1 MFHDGIVSLYLYLLV
16 GSHSFSEKIRNL
28 FDMKVFVET
37 DADECLA
44 RRIIRDIQ
52 TRGRDLE
59 GILTQYEKF
68 VKPGFDNFVRP
79 QKQYADIILPRGLA
93 NVVAI
98 NLLSETIRIR
108 LESLHPKQNK
118 SKRKNY

>member
-1 MFHDGIVSLYLYLLV
+1 
-16 GSHSFSEKIRNL
+16 
-28 FDMKVFVET
+28 MKVFVET

-59 GILTQYEKF
+59 GILIQYEKF

-93 NVVAI
+93 NLVAI
-98 NLLSETIRIR
+98 NLLSENIRTR
-108 LESLHPKQNK
+108 LESMHSKK
-118 SKRKNY
+118 RSKRNFAKSNQFSQSVS